1 MKLKKDKENQKLKF
15 INTVSYQLID
25 ANESDTTRLMEYKL
39 KTILDFA
46 DNLSEEDIVKIRNYV
61 RNQIPMQLKKYKMIQ
76 LENKIIG
83 CLLVEDKDDGKIL
96 DELYIEKEYRGL
108 GIGTCIIQNILQN
121 HIVYL
126 WVYKANIRA
135 IALYKRLGFHI
146 VEQTD
151 TRYYMKY
158 SD

>member
-1 MKLKKDKENQKLKF
+1 MRLKKDKENQKLKF
-15 INTVSYQLID
+15 INTVSYQLVD
-25 ANESDTTRLMEYKL
+25 ANENDTTRLMEYKL

-61 RNQIPMQLKKYKMIQ
+61 RNQIPIQLKKYKMIQ

-96 DELYIEKEYRGL
+96 DELYIEKEYRSQ
-108 GIGTCIIQNILQN
+108 GIDTCIIQNILQN
-121 HIVYL
+121 HVVYL

-135 IALYKRLGFHI
+135 ISLYKRLGFHI